1 MTSWCDDDD
10 DDDVTAV
17 VMMMVGDWWSGCGCC
32 GYHTYKYGGHGEP
45 RRHNWWDSSSKPT
58 FCCVTHSIQSIY
70 IYIFIAYILL
80 VVAVPDILIVQIHIY
95 IYIHSLL
102 SFRYTTP
109 QLVDHSIE
117 RGVIVVLY
125 DAPRTYDRNV
135 VPRTGSGTTT
145 PSGTH
150 SAVTATI
157 TTIRTVL
164 RQLTQNV
171 YVR

>member
-45 RRHNWWDSSSKPT
+45 RRHNWWDSFSKPT

-70 IYIFIAYILL
+70 IYIFIAYISSCCCCSRYFNC
-80 VVAVPDILIVQIHIY
+80 VDIY
-95 IYIHSLL
+95 IYTYTFTAFFPVYNTTACG
-102 SFRYTTP
+102 SFDREGYRRP
-109 QLVDHSIE
+109 ISS
-117 RGVIVVLY
+117 

-135 VPRTGSGTTT
+135 VPRTDSGTTT

-150 SAVTATI
+150 SAVP
-157 TTIRTVL
+157 VPL
-164 RQLTQNV
+164 R
-171 YVR
+171 